1 MKIYSLYKDFFKFL
15 DKISPPLKQWK
26 IYSTYYYEPHKEFL
40 ENYFAHFPFINFSS
54 LKQRVELIKTSDYS
68 PLRELISDCSP
79 EEIIIEAYQKCKKIV
94 LPKEEPKVYL
104 LMGFFSPDGFI
115 LKFKGKPVICFG
127 LERFKDFRLL
137 RILFAH
143 EYAHFL
149 LHLSKGEVPER
160 KKLEWLLISEGI
172 ATYLSFLAFSSLK
185 LSDHLLFSRDRL
197 NWCQENER
205 YLKEIYGSGT
215 FTKQELMDFY
225 HKGNSE
231 LNIPPRAGKY
241 LGFQAVK
248 KCLAKKRKKNIASLL
263 SDKKLALSLEL

>member
-1 MKIYSLYKDFFKFL
+1 MKIYSLYKDFFNFL
-15 DKISPPLKQWK
+15 DKTSSLTKQWK

-40 ENYFAHFPFINFSS
+40 ENYFSHFPFINFSS
-54 LKQRVELIKTSDYS
+54 LKQRVESIKTSDYS
-68 PLRELISDCSP
+68 LLKDLISASSP
-79 EEIIIEAYQKCKKIV
+79 EEVIKEAYQECKKIMP
-94 LPKEEPKVYL
+94 PKKEPKVYL
-104 LMGFFSPDGFI
+104 LIGFFSPDGFI
-115 LKFKGKPVICFG
+115 LNFKGKPIICFG

-149 LHLSKGEVPER
+149 LNLSKGEVPER

-172 ATYLSFLAFSSLK
+172 ATYLSFLTFPKLK
-185 LSDHLLFSRDRL
+185 LSDHLLFSRERL

-205 YLKEIYGSGT
+205 YLREVYCSAT

-231 LNIPPRAGKY
+231 LSIPPRAGKY

-248 KCLAKKRKKNIASLL
+248 KYFAQKRKKNIIPLL